1 MYTVL
6 GGRTIVTL
14 REEIR
19 VTKGGG
25 LLLYRWSPQYLSIY
39 NSLLLYAYYSLNCD
53 QSDLGKLEGSHLFFP
68 FKLPGETCWRHL
80 DGSTQYTWFY
90 WEIITNSSLP
100 PDWYQLTLSN
110 YTSIATLRMN
120 SAIINGII
128 CCRLLWKSKPNDSN
142 VDWHSMV
149 VY

>member
-53 QSDLGKLEGSHLFFP
+53 QSNLGKLEGSHLFFP
-68 FKLPGETCWRHL
+68 LNYPGKPAG
-80 DGSTQYTWFY
+80 DISTVQHSTRDFT
-90 WEIITNSSLP
+90 EKSLRIHPSLP
-100 PDWYQLTLSN
+100 IRTN
-110 YTSIATLRMN
+110 
-120 SAIINGII
+120 
-128 CCRLLWKSKPNDSN
+128 
-142 VDWHSMV
+142 
-149 VY
+149 